1 MAVKKTTKTLTKI
14 KNTECSDLA
23 PEEGWPVVVNG
34 KNQYAHRM
42 SMNYTKEKYQSF
54 NKIICA
60 VCWEKSKH
68 AKCLLCGCDL
78 SVWFSEP
85 NGLCMP
91 WGFVPLDI
99 EHNGGKLIAGGI
111 CNRCCNGKKF
121 NEIYNS
127 VVDYLT
133 KNLVSSGGDIVVK
146 RLHMPCDT
154 VQ

>member
-1 MAVKKTTKTLTKI
+1 MEKRTRLDQN
-14 KNTECSDLA
+14 KNYEIVVIA
-23 PEEGWPVVVNG
+23 PEDVAGLVFGNIVPRES
-34 KNQYAHRM
+34 YI
-42 SMNYTKEKYQSF
+42 
-54 NKIICA
+54 KIILNVFA